1 MKYIIWPLALLGM
14 VACSS
19 GGDSTMDASSPSN
32 TASEAGLTSFQMEH
46 GIGPVTQPIIFE
58 DINQEMV
65 DRGKA
70 IFDSKCMSCH
80 KFGDRYV
87 GPDLADVTDTRSGA
101 YIMNMILNPAEMV
114 QKHPEARAKLAEYM
128 TPMPFQNVT
137 EDEARDILEY
147 LRSQNNNQ

>member
-1 MKYIIWPLALLGM
+1 MKYIVCSLVLFGL

-19 GGDSTMDASSPSN
+19 GGDAASDGSSAANASN
-32 TASEAGLTSFQMEH
+32 ETGLTSFQMEH
-46 GIGPVTQPIIFE
+46 GIGPVTQPIDYGE
-58 DINQEMV
+58 LDQAMV

-87 GPDLADVTDTRSGA
+87 GPDLAEVTETRSGA

-114 QKHPEARAKLAEYM
+114 QKHPEAKAKLAEFM
-128 TPMPFQNVT
+128 TPMPFQNVS

-147 LRSQNNNQ
+147 LRSQNNNP

>member
-1 MKYIIWPLALLGM
+1 MKYIIHSFVLLGM

-19 GGDSTMDASSPSN
+19 GGDAASNASTPSAAN
-32 TASEAGLTSFQMEH
+32 PEGLTAFQMEH
-46 GIGPVTQPIIFE
+46 GIGPVTKA
-58 DINQEMV
+58 INYSDLDQAMM

-70 IFDSKCMSCH
+70 IFDTKCMSCH

-87 GPDLADVTDTRSGA
+87 GPDLAQIVELRSGA
-101 YIMNMILNPAEMV
+101 YIMNMILNPAEMI

-147 LRSQNNNQ
+147 LRSQNTNQ

>member
-1 MKYIIWPLALLGM
+1 MKYIALTLALVGLAG
-14 VACSS
+14 CSS
-19 GGDSTMDASSPSN
+19 GGDSTTDASSATN
-32 TASEAGLTSFQMEH
+32 ASSENGLTSFQMEH
-46 GIGPVTQPIIFE
+46 GIGPVTQTV
-58 DINQEMV
+58 DYDDLDQAMA

-80 KFGDRYV
+80 KFGERYV
-87 GPDLADVTDTRSGA
+87 GPDLAQVTETRTGA

-114 QKHPEARAKLAEYM
+114 QKHPEARAKLAEFM

>member
-1 MKYIIWPLALLGM
+1 MKYITFSLLLLA
-14 VACSS
+14 VAACSS
-19 GGDSTMDASSPSN
+19 SGDSASDALSASGSSTDN
-32 TASEAGLTSFQMEH
+32 GLSAFELEH
-46 GIGPVTQPIIFE
+46 GIGPITQIVDYG
-58 DINQEMV
+58 DIDPSMAE
-65 DRGKA
+65 RGKA

-87 GPDLADVTDTRSGA
+87 GPDLAQVTQTRSGA

-137 EDEARDILEY
+137 EEEARDILEY

>member
-1 MKYIIWPLALLGM
+1 MKYIALTLALDGLAG
-14 VACSS
+14 CSS
-19 GGDSTMDASSPSN
+19 GGDSTTDASSATN
-32 TASEAGLTSFQMEH
+32 ASSENGLTSFQMEH
-46 GIGPVTQPIIFE
+46 GIGPVTQTV
-58 DINQEMV
+58 DYDDLDQAMA

-80 KFGDRYV
+80 KFGERYV
-87 GPDLADVTDTRSGA
+87 GPDLAQVTETRTGA

-114 QKHPEARAKLAEYM
+114 QKHPEARAKLAEFM

>member
-1 MKYIIWPLALLGM
+1 MKYIIYTLALFGM

-19 GGDSTMDASSPSN
+19 GGDSNSNASSATNAS
-32 TASEAGLTSFQMEH
+32 SEASLTSFQMEH
-46 GIGPVTQPIIFE
+46 GIGPVTQPINYN
-58 DINQEMV
+58 DIDQAMV
-65 DRGKA
+65 GRGKA

-87 GPDLADVTDTRSGA
+87 GPDLAQIIETRSGA
-101 YIMNMILNPAEMV
+101 YIMNMILNPAEMI

-147 LRSQNNNQ
+147 LRSQNNNP

>member
-1 MKYIIWPLALLGM
+1 MKSIVYSLALIGM

-19 GGDSTMDASSPSN
+19 GGDTASDAASASNASSES
-32 TASEAGLTSFQMEH
+32 GLSSFQMEH
-46 GIGPVTQPIIFE
+46 GIGPVTQPI
-58 DINQEMV
+58 DYGTLDQAMA

-87 GPDLADVTDTRSGA
+87 GPDLAEVTETRSGA
-101 YIMNMILNPAEMV
+101 YIMNMILNPAEML
-114 QKHPEARAKLAEYM
+114 QKHPEARAKLAEFM
-128 TPMPFQNVT
+128 TPMPFQNVS

-147 LRSQNNNQ
+147 LRSQNNNP

>member
-1 MKYIIWPLALLGM
+1 MKYIFHTLAILGM
-14 VACSS
+14 VACTS
-19 GGDSTMDASSPSN
+19 GGDATSNGSSIVDASNP
-32 TASEAGLTSFQMEH
+32 AGLTSFELEN
-46 GIGPVTQPIIFE
+46 GIGPITQPVTFNAI
-58 DINQEMV
+58 DQSMV

-87 GPDLADVTDTRSGA
+87 GPDLAQITETRSGA

-128 TPMPFQNVT
+128 TPMPFQNVS

>member
-1 MKYIIWPLALLGM
+1 MKYIIHTIALFGM
-14 VACSS
+14 VACTS
-19 GGDSTMDASSPSN
+19 GGDVASNGSSTVDASNP
-32 TASEAGLTSFQMEH
+32 AGLTSFQMEN
-46 GIGPVTQPIIFE
+46 GIGPITQPVVYDSI
-58 DINQEMV
+58 DQSMV

-87 GPDLADVTDTRSGA
+87 GPDLAQIIDMRSGA
-101 YIMNMILNPAEMV
+101 YIMNMILNPAEMI

-128 TPMPFQNVT
+128 TPMPFQNVS

>member
-1 MKYIIWPLALLGM
+1 MKYLLYSLALFGM
-14 VACSS
+14 VACST
-19 GGDSTMDASSPSN
+19 GDDPASDASS
-32 TASEAGLTSFQMEH
+32 ASSTTPGNGLSAFEQEH
-46 GIGPVTQPIIFE
+46 GIGPITQQFDYG
-58 DINQEMV
+58 DIDPAMV
-65 DRGKA
+65 ERGKA

-87 GPDLADVTDTRSGA
+87 GPDLAQVTETRSGA

-137 EDEARDILEY
+137 EEEARDILEY

>member
-1 MKYIIWPLALLGM
+1 MKSIVYSLALFGM

-19 GGDSTMDASSPSN
+19 GGDTASDAASASNASSES
-32 TASEAGLTSFQMEH
+32 GLSSFQMEH
-46 GIGPVTQPIIFE
+46 GIGPVTQPI
-58 DINQEMV
+58 DYGTLDQAMA

-87 GPDLADVTDTRSGA
+87 GPDLAEVTETRSGA
-101 YIMNMILNPAEMV
+101 YIMNMILNPAEML
-114 QKHPEARAKLAEYM
+114 QKHPEARAKLAEFM

-147 LRSQNNNQ
+147 LRSQNNNP